1 MNILFAKTYSGSE
14 NVLWMRTLTRARFTC
29 PFYQIR
35 FYPFGTQTCSFHMF
49 ISGTDNALTRLQPVG
64 IVYSGKS
71 QVGQYQGHIFACYC
85 PFKREQRMKV
95 NNV

>member
-1 MNILFAKTYSGSE
+1 MINILFAKTYSGSE

-49 ISGTDNALTRLQPVG
+49 ISGTDNALTRLLPVG
-64 IVYSGKS
+64 IIYSGKS
-71 QVGQYQGHIFACYC
+71 QVGQYQGLDTSLLFLPYS
-85 PFKREQRMKV
+85 KES
-95 NNV
+95 NE